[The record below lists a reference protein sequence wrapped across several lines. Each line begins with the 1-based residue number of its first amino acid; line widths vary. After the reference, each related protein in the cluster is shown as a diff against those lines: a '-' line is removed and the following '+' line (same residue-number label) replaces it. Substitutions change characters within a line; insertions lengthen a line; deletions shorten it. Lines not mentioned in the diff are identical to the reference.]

1 MTAPRLA
8 RAVARAS
15 RAESVSERIYRQLK
29 ESIFEFR
36 LLPGDRVTETELAEL
51 THASR
56 TPVREALARLQREGF
71 VKVAFRSGWQ
81 ICPFDF
87 EQFEQLYDVRIALEL
102 AAVARLCTCPA
113 NLADL
118 HETWLVAPSLRLN
131 DGARLC
137 ELDERFHERLVEAS
151 GNIEMAVIHRQVC
164 ERLRI
169 VRRLDFAQAARIEA
183 TYEEHGRI
191 LQSIEAGQCEAAQLL
206 LRQHIEQSKAVVRQ
220 ITLHSLFDAQ
230 RKLTPTMA

>member
-1 MTAPRLA
+1 MSPSGLIRP
-8 RAVARAS
+8 VARAS
-15 RAESVSERIYRQLK
+15 RAECLSDRIYRQLK
-29 ESIFEFR
+29 EAIFDFD
-36 LLPGDRVTETELAEL
+36 LLPGDRVTENELAEL

-102 AAVARLCTCPA
+102 AAVARLCTSPVS
-113 NLADL
+113 LADL

-137 ELDERFHERLVEAS
+137 ELDERFHQRLVEAS
-151 GNIEMAVIHRQVC
+151 GNNEMATIHRQVC

-169 VRRLDFAQAARIEA
+169 VRRLDFTQAARIEA
-183 TYEEHGRI
+183 TYHEHGCI
-191 LQSIEAGQCEAAQLL
+191 LQSIDAGQCEAAQRL

-230 RKLTPTMA
+230 RKLV